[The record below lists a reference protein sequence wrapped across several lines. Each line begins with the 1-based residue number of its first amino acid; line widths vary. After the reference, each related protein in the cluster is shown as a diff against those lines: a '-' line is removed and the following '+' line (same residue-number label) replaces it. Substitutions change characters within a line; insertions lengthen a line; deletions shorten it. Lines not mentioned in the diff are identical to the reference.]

1 MSKCLIIKDGLK
13 CLELSNSCEKVDNLI
28 LFHLRQVRDAE
39 LIEAVFHV
47 VVESTDVQA
56 ISWVY
61 LRDGAA
67 CQWTFHVK

>member
-1 MSKCLIIKDGLK
+1 
-13 CLELSNSCEKVDNLI
+13 
-28 LFHLRQVRDAE
+28 
-39 LIEAVFHV
+39 V

-67 CQWTFHVK
+67 CQWTFHVKWSFSLHKLLIYIKDAIEVKTIQNLFPRPEE